1 MTLRSG
7 NRCDVCR
14 RAQCLTFQFHPTHL
28 PPEQTRSAAVAPR
41 EPSCS
46 ARIISPSAVC
56 TTSRRLHKD
65 STASLPQSGRR
76 PPLHLARGVIRYGM
90 GYFRRRKQLWGCSQ
104 LHLPCRWGNSSVRC
118 REGMEGINCTIGQQS
133 SSNRCDSSRCTV
145 RSSAT
150 RLFNPG
156 AAGTDKLC
164 SVTRPAS
171 RHVSCAR
178 LISPSFVCTQQGDH
192 TRMQSPCY
200 PKSARGRPC
209 TVRAASYD
217 MPGDISRG
225 GSSFGTA
232 ASCNCRVVG

>member
-28 PPEQTRSAAVAPR
+28 PPEQTRSA
-41 EPSCS
+41 CC

-118 REGMEGINCTIGQQS
+118 REGMEGINCT
-133 SSNRCDSSRCTV
+133 
-145 RSSAT
+145 
-150 RLFNPG
+150 
-156 AAGTDKLC
+156 
-164 SVTRPAS
+164 
-171 RHVSCAR
+171 
-178 LISPSFVCTQQGDH
+178 
-192 TRMQSPCY
+192 
-200 PKSARGRPC
+200 
-209 TVRAASYD
+209 RAAATDAIHRAAPCAVVPPDYLTPELQEQTSY
-217 MPGDISRG
+217 
-225 GSSFGTA
+225 A
-232 ASCNCRVVG
+232 ALRAPRAATYPAPD